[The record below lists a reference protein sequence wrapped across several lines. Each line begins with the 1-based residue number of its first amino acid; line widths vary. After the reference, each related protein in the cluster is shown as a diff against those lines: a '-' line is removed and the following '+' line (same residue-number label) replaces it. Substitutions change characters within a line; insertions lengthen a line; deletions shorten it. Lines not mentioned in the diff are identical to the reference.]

1 MKNILIC
8 FFIFFAQNSFSADWQ
23 YWSENLASHKISDKE
38 NLGLGYYN
46 YFSKTVSD
54 SYFQF
59 ITVNYSN
66 KFYKNFGGYLE
77 FYSESS
83 LKSDKTWKGSTYI
96 VPGFFYDIV
105 VSDNLSFKIMD
116 RFYYFLTSP
125 SKFDYHRPR
134 ISVSLKNGKN
144 VFSISDELRMDLT
157 GSRPYNFYRNRLFI
171 SGSRKISSNLTLGL
185 SYIIQEDK
193 SSKAWESTNIIQS
206 SIKLDF

>member
-1 MKNILIC
+1 MKKILIC
-8 FFIFFAQNSFSADWQ
+8 FFILFAQYSFSADWQ
-23 YWSENLASHKISDKE
+23 YWAENLASHKISDKE

-59 ITVNYSN
+59 ITINYSN
-66 KFYKNFGGYLE
+66 KFYKNFKAYME

-96 VPGFFYDIV
+96 VPGFFYDINI
-105 VSDNLSFKIMD
+105 SDKLYFKIMD

-134 ISVSLKNGKN
+134 ISIFLKSGKN
-144 VFSISDELRMDLT
+144 IFSISNEFRMDLT
-157 GSRPYNFYRNRLFI
+157 GSRQYNFYRNRLFI
-171 SGSRKISSNLTLGL
+171 SVSRKVSSNLNLGL

-193 SSKAWESTNIIQS
+193 SVKSWKSTNIVQS